1 MIPRPDRRW
10 AATGALIALL
20 AIAPLYLSQNTYRMS
35 VVTGAFFY
43 AILASSW
50 VLLAG
55 IAGQFSFAHMAM
67 MGIGAYTSGLL
78 GRELGTPPLVGIIL
92 GMLLAGV
99 VGLVIGF
106 LCLRLR
112 RAYLALFTIAFSEI
126 LRLILLTEFQYTG
139 GANGLRLAPLYKDI
153 TPVAGYYITLAL
165 LLGAMALMYGLAGS
179 RFGLFMRAMRE
190 DQDAAAAMG
199 VNVVR
204 YKIMIFVVTS
214 MIVGLAGATFYH
226 QVGILTP
233 NTMELLQM
241 SLVIAMAIIGG
252 IESLLGAA
260 VGALVTRIGLELL
273 REINIFGLHIELG
286 SWRYAAFGLL
296 LMFTLR
302 FAQNGLFYPIINRLF
317 PQRVPR
323 ALMTKRGERSERGAS

>member
-153 TPVAGYYITLAL
+153 TPVAGYYITLGL
-165 LLGAMALMYGLAGS
+165 LLGTMALMYGLAGS

-317 PQRVPR
+317 PQRVQR

>member
-1 MIPRPDRRW
+1 
-10 AATGALIALL
+10 
-20 AIAPLYLSQNTYRMS
+20 
-35 VVTGAFFY
+35 
-43 AILASSW
+43 
-50 VLLAG
+50 
-55 IAGQFSFAHMAM
+55 
-67 MGIGAYTSGLL
+67 
-78 GRELGTPPLVGIIL
+78 
-92 GMLLAGV
+92 
-99 VGLVIGF
+99 
-106 LCLRLR
+106 
-112 RAYLALFTIAFSEI
+112 
-126 LRLILLTEFQYTG
+126 
-139 GANGLRLAPLYKDI
+139 
-153 TPVAGYYITLAL
+153 VAGYYITLAL

-317 PQRVPR
+317 PQRVQR